1 MLKENVSL
9 DEFNM
14 TPGLFSKFQDLEIW
28 FVGILEVDFCLRNWL
43 ILTKVHGAI
52 MDKNR

>member
-28 FVGILEVDFCLRNWL
+28 LVGILEVDWFLSQE
-43 ILTKVHGAI
+43 LTHINQSSWSYNG
-52 MDKNR
+52 